1 MCRREPIVRRASNAL
16 PRHTT
21 FMQPAGRSRNVNPG
35 ELAPARGFSHATV
48 AGDTVW
54 VGGHVGTDAAGQLV
68 EPHDIVAQY
77 GGAIHNVAIALRAAG
92 FAPEDTVKLTYYVT
106 DIEAYRDNRSALGAA
121 YRKFFRTDY
130 PASTLVEVHSL
141 VDPAALV
148 EIDAVAVR
156 RL

>member
-1 MCRREPIVRRASNAL
+1 
-16 PRHTT
+16 
-21 FMQPAGRSRNVNPG
+21 MQPADPPRNVNPA
-35 ELAPARGFSHATV
+35 ELAPARGYSHATV

-54 VGGHVGTDAAGQLV
+54 VGGQVGSDATGRIV
-68 EPHDIVAQY
+68 EPDDIVAQY
-77 GGAIHNVAIALRAAG
+77 GRAIHNVALALRAAG

-106 DIEAYRDNRSALGAA
+106 DIKAYRENRSALGAA

-130 PASTLVEVHSL
+130 PASTLIEVKSL
-141 VDPAALV
+141 VDLDALV

>member
-1 MCRREPIVRRASNAL
+1 MR
-16 PRHTT
+16 
-21 FMQPAGRSRNVNPG
+21 PAGPPQNLNPE

-48 AGDTVW
+48 SGDTVW
-54 VGGHVGTDAAGQLV
+54 VGGQVGCDATGRIV
-68 EPHDIVAQY
+68 EPDDIVAQY
-77 GGAIHNVAIALRAAG
+77 GRAIQNVAVALRAAG

-106 DIEAYRDNRSALGAA
+106 DMQAYRDNRSALGAA

-130 PASTLVEVHSL
+130 PASTLVEVRSL

-156 RL
+156 RR

>member
-1 MCRREPIVRRASNAL
+1 
-16 PRHTT
+16 
-21 FMQPAGRSRNVNPG
+21 MQPGGQSRNVNPE
-35 ELAPARGFSHATV
+35 ELAPARGYSHATV

-54 VGGHVGTDAAGQLV
+54 VGGQVGCDATGRIV
-68 EPHDIVAQY
+68 EPDDIVAQY
-77 GGAIHNVAIALRAAG
+77 GRAIDNVAVALRAAG

-106 DIEAYRDNRSALGAA
+106 DMQAYRDNRSALGAA

-130 PASTLVEVHSL
+130 PASTLVEVRSL

-156 RL
+156 RR

>member
-1 MCRREPIVRRASNAL
+1 
-16 PRHTT
+16 
-21 FMQPAGRSRNVNPG
+21 MQPGGQSRNVNPE
-35 ELAPARGFSHATV
+35 ELAPARGYSHATV

-54 VGGHVGTDAAGQLV
+54 VGGQVGSDATGSIV
-68 EPHDIVAQY
+68 EPDDIVAQY
-77 GGAIHNVAIALRAAG
+77 GRAIQNVAVALRAAG

-106 DIEAYRDNRSALGAA
+106 DIQAYRDNRSALGAA

-156 RL
+156 RP